1 MQNQQPKIKM
11 KNIVYRTLTVLRR
24 VGLGTRKLS
33 FKFAK
38 WIPGQKTVLWLCQ
51 HSFADNQQQNQC
63 LYLCLLEHMKI
74 LQRLF
79 HVPVT
84 KWNYFLSTK
93 YREESES
100 NRQVWWPSQNQKPES
115 HLAKSSAKWCRT
127 SVRKD
132 QKTTW
137 KPSTVLIS
145 TILSDSTPKVSRNF
159 WRKSLTWCLYGDIIA
174 NRELDLSSGYLET
187 SLWYIASTNST
198 SSTFCQEP
206 LPDGWDSFP
215 SWMSKK
221 QKGPKQRYSCQER
234 FVCSSTSGP
243 SSRASS

>member
-1 MQNQQPKIKM
+1 MPLSLLARTHE
-11 KNIVYRTLTVLRR
+11 NIATSFSRPCNKVKLFTLPNTEKKVNL
-24 VGLGTRKLS
+24 T
-33 FKFAK
+33 
-38 WIPGQKTVLWLCQ
+38 I
-51 HSFADNQQQNQC
+51 N
-63 LYLCLLEHMKI
+63 
-74 LQRLF
+74 
-79 HVPVT
+79 
-84 KWNYFLSTK
+84 
-93 YREESES
+93 
-100 NRQVWWPSQNQKPES
+100 QVWWPSQNQKPES
-115 HLAKSSAKWCRT
+115 HLAQFRAKWYRK
-127 SVRKD
+127 SVRKS
-132 QKTTW
+132 QRITW

-145 TILSDSTPKVSRNF
+145 TTLSDSTPKVSRNF

-243 SSRASS
+243 SSRASL

>member
-1 MQNQQPKIKM
+1 MWMQNQQPKIKTNM
-11 KNIVYRTLTVLRR
+11 FTEHCLTSSRM
-24 VGLGTRKLS
+24 GTRKLS
-33 FKFAK
+33 FLFAK

-63 LYLCLLEHMKI
+63 LYLYLLEHMKI
-74 LQRLF
+74 LQRPF

-84 KWNYFLSTK
+84 KWNYSLNQIQK
-93 YREESES
+93 EEGE
-100 NRQVWWPSQNQKPES
+100 QKTRIS
-115 HLAKSSAKWCRT
+115 RAKWYRK
-127 SVRKD
+127 SVRKN
-132 QKTTW
+132 QRITW

-145 TILSDSTPKVSRNF
+145 TTLSDSTPKVSRNF

-215 SWMSKK
+215 S
-221 QKGPKQRYSCQER
+221 
-234 FVCSSTSGP
+234 
-243 SSRASS
+243 

>member
-1 MQNQQPKIKM
+1 MNTRTEDRALVMPTFIRRKSATKPM
-11 KNIVYRTLTVLRR
+11 PLSLLARTHENIAT
-24 VGLGTRKLS
+24 S
-33 FKFAK
+33 FSRPCSK
-38 WIPGQKTVLWLCQ
+38 V
-51 HSFADNQQQNQC
+51 
-63 LYLCLLEHMKI
+63 
-74 LQRLF
+74 
-79 HVPVT
+79 
-84 KWNYFLSTK
+84 NYFLSTK
-93 YREESES
+93 YRGEE
-100 NRQVWWPSQNQKPES
+100 RVPES
-115 HLAKSSAKWCRT
+115 YLALIKCQMMQEICQKSQRI
-127 SVRKD
+127 
-132 QKTTW
+132 TW

-145 TILSDSTPKVSRNF
+145 TTLSDSTPNVSRNF

-215 SWMSKK
+215 SCMSKK

-243 SSRASS
+243 SSRASL